1 MSKVIQKVTGRPWAA
16 FVEAEGKNYYID
28 SAWTVDHGLETMV
41 FEVENLEKALNRDEN
56 GVDWCEIYEKRYETT
71 DEMVKN
77 HQFLLENLETI
88 LKK

>member
-1 MSKVIQKVTGRPWAA
+1 MSKVIQKVTDRPWAA

-28 SAWTVDHGLETMV
+28 SAWTIDHGLETMV
-41 FEVENLEKALNRDEN
+41 FEVENLEKATKTVADGINW
-56 GVDWCEIYEKRYETT
+56 GGIYEKRYETT

-77 HQFLLENLETI
+77 HQFLLENLESV

>member
-1 MSKVIQKVTGRPWAA
+1 MSKVIQKLTDQPWAA

-28 SAWTVDHGLETMV
+28 SRYTVDHGLETMV
-41 FEVENLEKALNRDEN
+41 FEVENLKKALKRDKN
-56 GVDWCEIYEKRYETT
+56 GVDWGGIYEKRYETT

-88 LKK
+88 LEK

>member
-1 MSKVIQKVTGRPWAA
+1 MSKVIQKVTDRPWAA

-28 SAWTVDHGLETMV
+28 SCYTEDHGLETMV
-41 FEVENLEKALNRDEN
+41 FEVETLKKAINSVTE
-56 GVDWCEIYEKRYETT
+56 GVDWGGIYAETYETT

-88 LKK
+88 FKK